1 MHELGIVFHIIDSL
15 ETVAREN
22 ELPRIHGVTMEV
34 GEVSTVIPE
43 YLIDCW
49 NWAAAKKELLS
60 GCEMTVQTLPA
71 VTHCDGC
78 GKDYPTVAHGKTCP
92 HCQSSHTWLLQGSEI
107 NIKEII
113 VKEAEE

>member
-15 ETVAREN
+15 EEVGKEN
-22 ELPRIHGVTMEV
+22 GLTQIESVTMEV

-49 NWAAAKKELLS
+49 NWAVKKKSALLQQ
-60 GCEMTVQTLPA
+60 CQMIVETRPA

-78 GKDYPTVAHGKTCP
+78 GQDYGTVEHGRICP
-92 HCQSSHTWLLQGSEI
+92 HCGSEKTWLITGNEI
-107 NIKEII
+107 NIKEIS
-113 VKEAEE
+113 VREE